1 MNIMTKQSAGKSEA
15 LVGVEQHTV
24 RRSVLLHLLP
34 GLGNTVIF
42 YAAAPLVMAAGYPS
56 IAAALLGG
64 ILAVVVGELAWLLH
78 EAHRKTGRWS
88 VSSVLPYRPGRFT
101 WRKALLVV
109 ALYVWA
115 LGVAIPLGSTKP
127 LIVDTIFPWMP
138 DWVPRPLPADIA
150 STAPATVLVVI
161 GIGLLLMNVS
171 LGPLVEEIYFR
182 GYLLPRLER
191 FRAWAPVINISLFSL
206 YHFWSPWDLLTRIV
220 VLIPMGYAVWRTRD
234 IRIGIA
240 VHIGVNGTGYILN
253 TVPTLMA

>member
-1 MNIMTKQSAGKSEA
+1 MNIMTKRAGGNPEA
-15 LVGVEQHTV
+15 FVSLEEHTV

-34 GLGNTVIF
+34 GIGNIVIF

-64 ILAVVVGELAWLLH
+64 VVAVVGGQLGWLLY

-109 ALYVWA
+109 GLYIWA

-127 LIVDTIFPWMP
+127 LIVDAMFPWLP
-138 DWVPRPLPADIA
+138 EWAIRPLPADIA
-150 STAPATVLVVI
+150 GTAPGTVLLVV
-161 GIGLLLMNVS
+161 GIGLLLMNVL

-220 VLIPMGYAVWRTRD
+220 VLLPMGYAVWRTRD

-240 VHIGVNGTGYILN
+240 VHMGVNGTGYILN
-253 TVPTLMA
+253 TMPTLLQ